1 MTRNEHGSSTDR
13 TRLAE
18 KFILEHPHI
27 IHKRTIARHLVE
39 LYPDVFDNNIEKAR
53 DSVRSITDCKGEKKR
68 APNKKFNRIELVDP
82 KNYDYDEEWQ
92 TPLIIKETSLGVM
105 GDIHGQFMNVEAV
118 NSAIA
123 IFKDRGVK
131 NLLINGDLIDNYY
144 LSKFAKKA
152 GRQKVI
158 EELDFAKSFLEKVRP
173 LFDKVWFKRG
183 NHDEYVDRFFMNYP
197 GLEGLVTLDER
208 LTLTKL
214 GIKEVHNLRE
224 MRIGDLSIFHGHEKS
239 GMFTPE
245 LVAKSFIVW
254 YQKYTGKLDVKVMF
268 NHHHITDNFVLRN
281 IDGSFAYGY
290 GVGCLCKR
298 LSYNPYPRWNTGIAI
313 VNVNKGIA
321 SVDNFE
327 I

>member
-1 MTRNEHGSSTDR
+1 MTREGNNRSTDR

-18 KFILEHPHI
+18 KFILEHPYI

-39 LYPDVFDNNIEKAR
+39 LYPDVFDNDIEKAR
-53 DSVRSITDCKGEKKR
+53 GSIRSITGQNGTRERQRKNKLLPFVIIEEKDL
-68 APNKKFNRIELVDP
+68 E
-82 KNYDYDEEWQ
+82 YDEEWHN
-92 TPLIIKETSLGVM
+92 PLIIKETSLGVM
-105 GDIHGQFMNVEAV
+105 GDIHGQFMNVNAV
-118 NSAIA
+118 NNAIA

-158 EELDFAKSFLEKVRP
+158 DELNYAKAFLEKIRP
-173 LFDKVWFKRG
+173 LFDNVWFKRG

-197 GLEGLVTLDER
+197 GLEGLITLDER

-239 GMFTPE
+239 GFFTPE
-245 LVAKSFIVW
+245 LVAKSFILW

-298 LSYNPYPRWNTGIAI
+298 LSYNPYPRWNTGIAEI
-313 VNVNKGIA
+313 KVNKGIA
-321 SVDNFE
+321 TVDNFE